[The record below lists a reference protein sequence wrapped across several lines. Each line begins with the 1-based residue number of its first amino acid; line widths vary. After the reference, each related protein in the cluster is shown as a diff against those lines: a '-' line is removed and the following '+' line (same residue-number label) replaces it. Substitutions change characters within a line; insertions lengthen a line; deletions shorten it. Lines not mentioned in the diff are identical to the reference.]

1 MDYLIVFNLIMLVWI
16 TFIAYLILILL
27 SQENEEFFNE
37 ITDFYEY

>member
-27 SQENEEFFNE
+27 SQDSEEFFNE
-37 ITDFYEY
+37 ITEFYDY

>member
-27 SQENEEFFNE
+27 SQNSEEFFNE